1 MKFGVSLLFLLLFT
15 TSSIFGANV
24 MTVAV
29 VDLQS
34 EEVPSIVVNAVSD
47 IVRSEFVNIANFRVV
62 ERAQMDKILEEQKLQ
77 LSGLTEE
84 TSAVRIG
91 EVLSAQKVV
100 IGEIN
105 VIEDAFVITLRIVDV
120 ETAESEFSA
129 RTRAESMAQIEKRAV
144 EISRELAQRIVT
156 GYKEYFTAVS
166 PRGYYLRN
174 ILPGWGQFYA
184 EKDIE
189 GFLFSGVSLAALGF
203 TGYAAVNYV
212 QKQDAYN
219 ELSPGA
225 EQSEFDAAYSDT
237 QDAAKLLN
245 MALISLGSAY
255 LLHWIDALVFARPDF
270 GGNDAAHA
278 DDDGFGPEA
287 APQPQR
293 LSSPHMYI
301 GPYLTDNRAM
311 SFAWSIIFRF
321 SR

>member
-1 MKFGVSLLFLLLFT
+1 MKNCFALLLFF
-15 TSSIFGANV
+15 SVIVSGVFSANV

-34 EEVPSIVVNAVSD
+34 EEVPSIVVSAVSD
-47 IVRSEFVNIANFRVV
+47 IVRTEFVNIANFRVV
-62 ERAQMDKILEEQKLQ
+62 ERAQMDKIFEEQNLQ

-84 TSAVRIG
+84 SSAVRIG

-105 VIEDAFVITLRIVDV
+105 AIDEAFVITLRIVDV

-129 RTRAESMAQIEKRAV
+129 RTRAESMDEIEDRAV
-144 EISRELAQRIVT
+144 EIARDLAQRIVT

-189 GFLFSGVSLAALGF
+189 GFVFSGVSLAALGL

-212 QKQDAYN
+212 QKKDVYN
-219 ELSPGA
+219 ELPPGA
-225 EQSEFDAAYSDT
+225 EQSKFDAAFSDVE
-237 QDAAKLLN
+237 DAAQLLN
-245 MALISLGSAY
+245 IALISLGSAY
-255 LLHWIDALVFARPDF
+255 VVHWIDALLFARPDF
-270 GGNDAAHA
+270 GGQVE
-278 DDDGFGPEA
+278 GQGGGGGSGPGGT
-287 APQPQR
+287 PQPQK
-293 LSSPHMYI
+293 LSLSGVYV
-301 GPYLTDNRAM
+301 GPYLSGSRQAGP
-311 SFAWSIIFRF
+311 AWSIVFRI